1 MLEVTRRI
9 EREAGSAYRVN
20 GKDVRARDIR
30 LLFED
35 AATGARSPA
44 LVQQGRI
51 GEIVSATPLERRR
64 VLEDAAGVA
73 GLHSRRHE
81 AELRLKAAESNL
93 ARLADLIG
101 QLNTQLQATRRQAR
115 QAKRYRD
122 ISTKI
127 HEMEALLYHLQ
138 WVAAC
143 AQVEADEAAFQDAL
157 RTVAEETRAEA
168 EALRLQ
174 SEAAGKL
181 QPLRDEEA
189 ARAAVLHRLTV
200 DRDALEREEARAKAR
215 QAELETQLAHAAR
228 DLTREEEQIAEA
240 EKMLEGLGSEK
251 SKLEAVST
259 DDGHETQLREAAAA
273 AASVL
278 AEAET
283 ALRQATTDLAEA
295 RAERNRLENE
305 KTRLAARIAQ
315 LESQSEDLEQQLAKL
330 EAESGSETKLAG
342 LAAEAERLSVL
353 IEESGTALTGAEAG
367 EEQARADETR
377 LRSALADAKL
387 ARQEIETE
395 LATLLK
401 LLTPPNDWTPI
412 VEDVR
417 IEAGYEHALGAALGD
432 DLDAAAEDAA
442 PAHWRMVAGTGEDP
456 ALPDGAVPLGQFVTG
471 PETLAR
477 RLAQIGVVDADRG
490 HALQASLKPGQRLV
504 SKDGDLWRW
513 DGYSVRAGAATAQGA
528 RLEER
533 TRLEALKAT
542 KIEAEDRQRAAEAE
556 LEAAAQASQAASQ
569 ATKDLRT
576 KIKEDRAELDRS
588 RSAIGA
594 VEREIQANSKQ
605 LGALAEALSRTK
617 AARDEAD
624 EQAGA
629 ATEALAALTALDGLE
644 AALEAAQ
651 NRTASARSD
660 AAQAQANLKGFE
672 NEVRIRSERIKAIS
686 AEEDL
691 WRKRI
696 ANAHDQVAALTDRK
710 NETSSDL
717 EVLAKLPAEI
727 EDRRGKLE
735 NTIAEAGRDRAKA
748 ADDLALAET
757 ALREQDKALRAVQ
770 ERLSGSRETKAR
782 GEARLEGARERRS
795 GLARLIRE
803 QIDCAPEECL
813 PRANQKD
820 GADLPALEE
829 VETRLGKLKA
839 DRERSAG

>member
-342 LAAEAERLSVL
+342 LAAEPSDFPCSSRSPVRP
-353 IEESGTALTGAEAG
+353 SP
-367 EEQARADETR
+367 ARKR
-377 LRSALADAKL
+377 
-387 ARQEIETE
+387 AR
-395 LATLLK
+395 
-401 LLTPPNDWTPI
+401 N
-412 VEDVR
+412 R
-417 IEAGYEHALGAALGD
+417 
-432 DLDAAAEDAA
+432 
-442 PAHWRMVAGTGEDP
+442 PA
-456 ALPDGAVPLGQFVTG
+456 
-471 PETLAR
+471 
-477 RLAQIGVVDADRG
+477 
-490 HALQASLKPGQRLV
+490 
-504 SKDGDLWRW
+504 
-513 DGYSVRAGAATAQGA
+513 
-528 RLEER
+528 R
-533 TRLEALKAT
+533 TR
-542 KIEAEDRQRAAEAE
+542 RACGPRWPTPS
-556 LEAAAQASQAASQ
+556 LPV
-569 ATKDLRT
+569 K
-576 KIKEDRAELDRS
+576 RS
-588 RSAIGA
+588 R
-594 VEREIQANSKQ
+594 
-605 LGALAEALSRTK
+605 
-617 AARDEAD
+617 
-624 EQAGA
+624 
-629 ATEALAALTALDGLE
+629 
-644 AALEAAQ
+644 
-651 NRTASARSD
+651 RS
-660 AAQAQANLKGFE
+660 
-672 NEVRIRSERIKAIS
+672 
-686 AEEDL
+686 
-691 WRKRI
+691 WRR
-696 ANAHDQVAALTDRK
+696 
-710 NETSSDL
+710 
-717 EVLAKLPAEI
+717 
-727 EDRRGKLE
+727 
-735 NTIAEAGRDRAKA
+735 
-748 ADDLALAET
+748 
-757 ALREQDKALRAVQ
+757 
-770 ERLSGSRETKAR
+770 
-782 GEARLEGARERRS
+782 
-795 GLARLIRE
+795 
-803 QIDCAPEECL
+803 C
-813 PRANQKD
+813 
-820 GADLPALEE
+820 
-829 VETRLGKLKA
+829 
-839 DRERSAG
+839 